1 MTRIFAVN
9 DPGNAFRRTDGAPV
23 KIGGIYKTDTDDA
36 QNTFTD
42 GQGNKYWFVDTTG
55 GNVTI
60 TLPDATEVAAD
71 TRFIVKRTTA
81 GANSLTVATGGGNID
96 GSATKSMPTQ
106 YDKFTFVSDGTNYWI
121 VA

>member
-81 GANSLTVATGGGNID
+81 GANSLTIATGGGNID

-106 YDKFTFVSDGTNYWI
+106 YDKYTFVSDGTNYWI